1 FTFSLRASD
10 SSTGVGAPFSTTN
23 SYTLAIAAPTLTL
36 TPASLAAIRA
46 GDAYSQTFTAG
57 GGVAPYV
64 YSLSSGALPTGL
76 VLNAA
81 TGIVSGTPTVAGSFA
96 FTLQAKDAH
105 QFTVQQALT

>member
-10 SSTGVGAPFSTTN
+10 SSTGVGAPFSATN
-23 SYTLAIAAPTLTL
+23 SYTLAVAAPVLTL